1 MATITFPP
9 IEAVRKTLNEVD
21 TPALDIYTATGLTP
35 SWQQSVREG
44 RAKDPGYTRICTL
57 ITWLQ
62 HKHSMR
68 FINNV
73 LVVSA
78 EDS

>member
-1 MATITFPP
+1 MAQITFPP
-9 IEAVRKTLNEVD
+9 IAAVRKTLNEVD

-57 ITWLQ
+57 IKWLQ
-62 HKHSMR
+62 HNHSIQ
-68 FINNV
+68 FVNNV
-73 LVVSA
+73 LA
-78 EDS
+78 TAAKDN